1 MPAINNRVRNALT
14 PETIELI
21 GAVHRSG
28 SMAAAARELGVV
40 PSALTYRIRQVEDAL
55 DVLLF
60 DRSSR
65 QAKLTE
71 AGKELLR
78 EGNRLLVELDAV
90 ANRVKRV
97 ATGWEPQL
105 TLAVDSV
112 ISRTTV
118 MELCEAFFALNPP
131 TRLRI
136 REEALSGTLEALT
149 SGQADLAI
157 GVAIEPAVS
166 RSVQSKP
173 LGAIHF
179 IYAVAPHHPLAR
191 AAEPVTDAMLMPH
204 RAVAVADSVQRGSGV
219 TVGLLSGQDIFTVPG
234 MQEKL
239 DAQLRGLGGGFLPEY
254 LARPH
259 IATGRLVEKQMQR
272 AARRVPMSYAWRR
285 ANERSEGPPRTSS
298 APSGANERGEGRALQ
313 WWLKQLDNPTTRKAL
328 LEREHSL

>member
-1 MPAINNRVRNALT
+1 MPPHNQPVRDALN
-14 PETIELI
+14 PDVIRLI
-21 GAVHRSG
+21 GTIHRSG

-65 QAKLTE
+65 QARLTV
-71 AGKELLR
+71 AGHELLR
-78 EGNRLLVELDAV
+78 EGNRLLLELDAI

-97 ATGWEPQL
+97 ATGWEPQF

-118 MELCEAFFALNPP
+118 LELCEAFFAMNPP
-131 TRLRI
+131 TRLKI

-149 SGQADLAI
+149 LGQADLAI
-157 GVAIEPAVS
+157 GVPLEPTLNK
-166 RSVQSKP
+166 SVQSRP
-173 LGAIHF
+173 IGSIRF
-179 IYAVAPHHPLAR
+179 IYAVAPHHPLAQ
-191 AAEPVTDAMLMPH
+191 AAEPVSDAMLMPH

-219 TVGLLSGQDIFTVPG
+219 TSGLLGGQNVFTVPG

-259 IATGRLVEKQMQR
+259 IDAGRLVQKQLQR
-272 AARRVPMSYAWRR
+272 ASRVISMHYAWRC
-285 ANERSEGPPRTSS
+285 ADK
-298 APSGANERGEGRALQ
+298 AAEGRALQ
-313 WWLKQLDNPTTRKAL
+313 WWLQQLGNPATRQAL
-328 LEREHSL
+328 LERAHSL

>member
-1 MPAINNRVRNALT
+1 MPTTKNPVHGALT
-14 PETIELI
+14 PDVIRLI
-21 GAVHRSG
+21 DAIHRSG

-65 QAKLTE
+65 QARLTV
-71 AGKELLR
+71 AGQELLR
-78 EGNRLLVELDAV
+78 EGNRLLLELDAI

-118 MELCEAFFALNPP
+118 LELCEAFFALNPP
-131 TRLRI
+131 TRLKI

-157 GVAIEPAVS
+157 GVALDPAPNL
-166 RSVQSKP
+166 SVQSRP
-173 LGAIHF
+173 LGTLHF
-179 IYAVAPHHPLAR
+179 VYAVAPHHPLAQ
-191 AAEPVTDAMLMPH
+191 AAEPVLDAQIMLH
-204 RAVAVADSVQRGSGV
+204 RAVAVADSVKQGSGV
-219 TVGLLSGQDIFTVPG
+219 TSGLLGGQDIFTVPG

-259 IATGRLVEKQMQR
+259 IDAGRLVEKQLQR
-272 AARRVPMSYAWRR
+272 AARIIPMRYAWRC
-285 ANERSEGPPRTSS
+285 ATPS
-298 APSGANERGEGRALQ
+298 AEGRALQ
-313 WWLKQLDNPTTRKAL
+313 WWLQQLGHPATRKAL
-328 LEREHSL
+328 LERAHSL